1 MMGQLRW
8 GVAILGGAALCW
20 LVVANGIAAGLASGG
35 DYAMAAEL
43 APNADRLSHR
53 AQDLFFAGH
62 QAAAIT
68 TARAALRIAPLNSRA
83 IRIIGQGELALG
95 HDDNGVGAM
104 NAAARDGWRDNPTQL
119 WTLQM
124 ALYGHD
130 YDTAMQRA
138 DALIRRDTIADQVFA
153 AFRAMNAE
161 PGFRKSL
168 ITRLDDQPDWRG
180 LMFLDLRRAGAL
192 EIPAAIQLIADLD
205 RTPRPVTDLELFPI
219 LERMTELGAA
229 DQAYRF
235 WRGRAPAAG
244 WSGDNR
250 LYDGA
255 FVVASKRQGAGS
267 IPRFEWTVDPDGSG
281 LASVEAAP
289 NGQGV
294 ALRASTDA
302 GESATLATQQ
312 LLLAPG
318 RYQIGA
324 RIFARSERDMAGFE
338 FTLHCIADKTNLP
351 LEGQRLQ
358 QLRLDQLLYSAALQV
373 PVGCTRQTLAIRA
386 RGGTPVGATVSIT
399 DLVLR
404 QATQ

>member
-1 MMGQLRW
+1 M
-8 GVAILGGAALCW
+8 
-20 LVVANGIAAGLASGG
+20 
-35 DYAMAAEL
+35 D
-43 APNADRLSHR
+43 
-53 AQDLFFAGH
+53 
-62 QAAAIT
+62 
-68 TARAALRIAPLNSRA
+68 
-83 IRIIGQGELALG
+83 
-95 HDDNGVGAM
+95 AM
-104 NAAARDGWRDNPTQL
+104 NAAGRGGWRDNPTQL

-124 ALYGHD
+124 ALYGGD

-138 DALIRRDTIADQVFA
+138 DALIRRNTIPDQVFA

-180 LMFLDLRRAGAL
+180 LMFLDLRRASAS
-192 EIPAAIQLIADLD
+192 EIPAAAQLIADLD

-235 WRGRAPAAG
+235 WHGKAPKAG
-244 WSGDNR
+244 WSGDNQ

-255 FVVASKRQGAGS
+255 FAVASKRQGMGS
-267 IPRFEWTVDPDGSG
+267 IPRFEWTIDPAGSG

-338 FTLHCIADKTNLP
+338 FTLRCIADKTDIAF
-351 LEGQRLQ
+351 EDQRLQ
-358 QLRLDQLLYSAALQV
+358 QLRLDQLQYSAMLQI
-373 PVGCTRQTLAIRA
+373 PTGCARQTLDIRA

-399 DLVLR
+399 DLALR
-404 QATQ
+404 RTV